1 MEPGTSSTKTRG
13 RFSLDFRFLNECTRS
28 RGGVIPNIKQ
38 ILERIGRH
46 NAAYFAVLDLTSG
59 YHQAP
64 LAAACRAY
72 TAFITSMGLFQ
83 WVRVPMGLKGAPA
96 YFQMIMTTVVLGTR
110 VDLDY
115 IGSISR

>member
-1 MEPGTSSTKTRG
+1 VDIYTR
-13 RFSLDFRFLNECTRS
+13 FRFLNECTRS

-83 WVRVPMGLKGAPA
+83 WVRVPMGLKGAP
-96 YFQMIMTTVVLGTR
+96 VLPNDHDHVGTGR
-110 VDLDY
+110 ADLDY